1 MMSPAESQSSLVR
14 QARQLSGMGR
24 IVEASE
30 VGSTKSGM
38 VSS

>member
-1 MMSPAESQSSLVR
+1 MMSPAESQVSLVL
-14 QARQLSGMGR
+14 QARQLSGTGQ

-38 VSS
+38 VS